1 MSQYVAVC
9 AYYGEP
15 GVSVDIVDND
25 DDMREY
31 YNEQLEGYGIET
43 DELSEW
49 GLEDLIEFTIIEG
62 REVVRQNLG
71 WGLMHV
77 LRGDNMKEIV
87 PKK

>member
-15 GVSVDIVDND
+15 GVSVDIIEND
-25 DDMREY
+25 DDMRKY
-31 YNEQLEGYGIET
+31 CNEQLEWYGIET
-43 DELSEW
+43 GELSKW
-49 GLEDLIEFTIIEG
+49 GLEDLIEFTIKQG
-62 REVVRQNLG
+62 QEVVHQNLG

-77 LRGDNMKEIV
+77 LRGDYLKEIV